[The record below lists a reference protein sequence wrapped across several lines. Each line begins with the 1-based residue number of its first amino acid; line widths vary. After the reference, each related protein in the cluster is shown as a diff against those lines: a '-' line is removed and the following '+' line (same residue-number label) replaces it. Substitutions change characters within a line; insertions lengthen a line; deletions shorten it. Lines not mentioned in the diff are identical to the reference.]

1 MSHFQ
6 LDMSIELP
14 PQFNQYTIPIQENVM
29 QYLQQLTPIQK
40 KAYTIAKRHLG
51 SSFDIIKS
59 NGYIQWLKN
68 NKK

>member
-1 MSHFQ
+1 MSQFQ
-6 LDMSIELP
+6 LDMNIDLP
-14 PQFNQYTIPIQENVM
+14 PQFNQYTIQTQENIM
-29 QYLQQLTPIQK
+29 EYLKQLTPIQK

-68 NKK
+68 KK

>member
-1 MSHFQ
+1 MSQFQ
-6 LDMSIELP
+6 LDMNIDLP
-14 PQFNQYTIPIQENVM
+14 PQFNQYTIQTQENIM
-29 QYLQQLTPIQK
+29 EYLKQLTPIQK